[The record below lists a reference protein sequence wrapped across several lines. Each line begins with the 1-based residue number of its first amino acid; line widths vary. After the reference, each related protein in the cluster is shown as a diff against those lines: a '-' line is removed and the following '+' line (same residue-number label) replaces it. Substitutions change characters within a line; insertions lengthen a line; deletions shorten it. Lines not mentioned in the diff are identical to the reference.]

1 MSTAVSNWSQSVRS
15 LAGRDVV
22 VDRRARMAVGIVAF
36 ALATVFG
43 AQIAVPVPLTP
54 VPITL
59 QTLFVIL
66 AGAVLGPRGGAASMA
81 LYVGIGAMGAPVFS
95 NGGAGIAWLLGP
107 TGGYLLSY
115 PASAFVVGVVTAPG
129 KKKSEKSAASAL
141 LLIAG
146 LVLGVLVQYVGG
158 LTQLAL
164 LTGRSLDEVIAMG
177 ALPFLF
183 GDGVK
188 IATAAWIARG
198 MRSTSFGAL

>member
-1 MSTAVSNWSQSVRS
+1 MSTLAQSVRS
-15 LAGRDVV
+15 WAVRDVV
-22 VDRRARMAVGIVAF
+22 VDRRSRLAVGILAF

-59 QTLFVIL
+59 QTLFVVL
-66 AGAVLGPRGGAASMA
+66 AGVVLGPRAGAASMA
-81 LYVGIGAMGAPVFS
+81 LYVGAGAMGAPVFS

-115 PASAFVVGVVTAPG
+115 PASAFAAGWIVSPWRSGRGGAWRLWLGLVVGVV
-129 KKKSEKSAASAL
+129 
-141 LLIAG
+141 
-146 LVLGVLVQYVGG
+146 VQYASG

-164 LTGRSLDEVIAMG
+164 LTGRPFAEVLAMG

-183 GDGVK
+183 GDVVK
-188 IATAAWIARG
+188 IVTAAWIARG